1 MEQCD
6 GQDGMASPATPG
18 SGKSKLDTLS
28 KEDLIKFVKKQ
39 IVILQKAK
47 SKCTELQKEIEELK
61 TQSSGGTDDA
71 VIQELTTRLE
81 SVLLEKAESH
91 QSMVSLRKVNEKTKE
106 ELKDALAAVQDLQK
120 KQESSENQHLNKIEV
135 LNEELKTAHE
145 KHKEEITRLENEL
158 QESNVKHNTLS
169 AQLEQ
174 QLEAHLVQQHEVKR
188 LLEEINRVQVTSE
201 EQILQLRQ
209 QFEANAEKQ
218 KNEITRL
225 QEASGNSVA
234 EYQNKMKNLQ
244 EEFQVMQTNHCDEV
258 SQLKEQLES
267 AASAHQKELKTLEE
281 DLAEQYLLKGKSLQD
296 ELLTCRTN
304 NEHQLNQLKE
314 QLREMTEK
322 QTEQLQGEV
331 PKESI
336 VEEERL
342 KCLEKSLKALEVQH
356 RLVQD
361 EFKYTTNLKEKL
373 ETELNHI
380 KDDFFHERE
389 DWEFKINEL
398 QLSKEEYM
406 STTTKLTEEVKSVND
421 RCELMMNQQSYE
433 IQVIEQ
439 QHAKELSTLEE
450 NLRTAAEK
458 DIQEFLLE
466 AENLKKQCQM
476 LLQEKEEAQTNY
488 ENLRKNMET
497 LQTELEESAS
507 KISHEFEAMKQQ
519 QANEVHDLQQKL
531 RRAFSEKDSLQ
542 ETMNRLQ
549 AEVETKNKA
558 IEELNQMSKLEV
570 KIQDLMSSIEQKE
583 STLTKTQEQL
593 EISLREKE
601 ELVTAAQTSEE
612 VSCRL
617 KESFEKEQAKCVD
630 FQQQIQV
637 LYEDRYKLQE
647 RLDETAAKLDVAIS
661 ETNSSYHKA
670 EELENRL
677 GAAVTEKE
685 HLVAEIKNL
694 KDFNTNLEKQK
705 ALQKDTEESE
715 NLEVR
720 DENLHNINE
729 QLESLIRERDDLSKH
744 LEAVIQGRDS
754 LQQAD
759 EIKKQNLTDIRL
771 TVMNIL
777 EQVDFKYANDSPEL
791 DVLESVKLLK
801 ESVAKIQEER
811 QSIVLQFQQE
821 LDTLRDAN
829 GGQQAE
835 FRSLI
840 DDLSKEKSFLQKHL
854 DDSLLDKEG
863 LQRDVCE
870 MQNLSEKLTLENECL
885 LAQVQNATEKIE
897 NLEKE
902 KNEQNERSE
911 KQATEGT
918 EEEEQL
924 EHQLKEKDS
933 ELSKLKQELE
943 SLKDLMQKSS
953 SEENSLQSTVVEMND
968 KIVALEN
975 TSKDKDTRFNKIKAV
990 AVKAKKELDG
1000 SKKQVLLLTEEIEIV
1015 KSERDRLSDAMKD
1028 LIQGA
1033 EGYKNLLL
1041 EYDKQAE
1048 RLDMEKER
1056 ANYCELQVEELTRHM
1071 QTAIQQ
1077 QDQLTSEK
1085 EDLLAR
1091 VETLQSNTRQLE
1103 VQILESHKAKSALEI
1118 ELEGEKL
1125 LREQKTKEHHTVLR
1139 EIDELK
1145 KQLQKEKQQLQQ
1157 TVQELEF
1164 VRKDAQQSTLMDMEI
1179 ADYER
1184 FVKELNQ
1191 KISDRDNRI
1200 VQFEEDMA
1208 LYKQK
1213 QKTLEDEIISLQK
1226 TLEEEKEKNTR
1237 MKQILVKTKK
1247 ELADSKRVEADQSVL
1262 QASIKGEL
1270 EASQQQVENCKILVA
1285 ELTAEKH
1292 RIQEQFRLANEQ
1304 NHRTV
1309 SALTQKTA
1317 ALEEERNIAKAE
1329 QTAIGAEFESYKV
1342 RVHNVLKQQKNR
1354 SAAQSETELTK
1365 QEREHLEKVIDQL
1378 KAKLQEFQCNL
1389 QANVAELQALQ
1400 SEHDTL
1406 LERHNRILQETVSKE
1421 AELREKL
1428 CCVQSENMVL
1438 KSEYTQAVS
1447 QLTAQNDAAHQSFR
1461 EQVRRLQEEHR
1472 KTVETLQKQLSK
1484 MEAQLFQLQSEST
1497 LASPS
1502 PPQPSGKPLRERRNG
1517 DIPVLD
1523 INTIDREEGEGMEMI
1538 ETESVS
1544 SSSTQIGSLE
1554 QLLNSPEVKLDA
1566 PQWQPEPSKDEMV
1579 QKLNT
1584 ATKSIDHLN
1593 GLLRE
1598 TEATNAILIEQ
1609 ITLLKNEV
1617 RRLERNQEREK
1628 SVANLEYLKNVLL
1641 KFIFLNAGS
1650 ERQNLLPVIDT
1661 MLQLSPEERSKLAVI
1676 AQGEEEN
1683 TSRSSGWA
1691 SYLHSWSG
1699 LR

>member
-1 MEQCD
+1 
-6 GQDGMASPATPG
+6 MASPATPG

-47 SKCTELQKEIEELK
+47 SKCTGNVY
-61 TQSSGGTDDA
+61 TVCSA
-71 VIQELTTRLE
+71 QELTTRLE

-811 QSIVLQFQQE
+811 QSIVIQFQQE

-943 SLKDLMQKSS
+943 SLKVFVSFPDFLCS
-953 SEENSLQSTVVEMND
+953 
-968 KIVALEN
+968 
-975 TSKDKDTRFNKIKAV
+975 
-990 AVKAKKELDG
+990 
-1000 SKKQVLLLTEEIEIV
+1000 VLLLTEEIEIV

-1125 LREQKTKEHHTVLR
+1125 LREQKTKHHTVLR

-1365 QEREHLEKVIDQL
+1365 QERQHLEKVIDQL

-1497 LASPS
+1497 LASE
-1502 PPQPSGKPLRERRNG
+1502 SGCLWKPLRERRNG

>member
-1 MEQCD
+1 
-6 GQDGMASPATPG
+6 MASPATPG

-47 SKCTELQKEIEELK
+47 SKCTGNVY
-61 TQSSGGTDDA
+61 TVCSA
-71 VIQELTTRLE
+71 LTTRLE

-106 ELKDALAAVQDLQK
+106 ELKV
-120 KQESSENQHLNKIEV
+120 SELHFFCLLDHLNKIEV

-729 QLESLIRERDDLSKH
+729 QLESLIRERDDL
-744 LEAVIQGRDS
+744 
-754 LQQAD
+754 
-759 EIKKQNLTDIRL
+759 N
-771 TVMNIL
+771 M
-777 EQVDFKYANDSPEL
+777 DFKYANDSPEL

-811 QSIVLQFQQE
+811 QSIVIQFQQE

-1071 QTAIQQ
+1071 QTHSLSCE
-1077 QDQLTSEK
+1077 LTSEK

-1247 ELADSKRVEADQSVL
+1247 ELADSKRV
-1262 QASIKGEL
+1262 
-1270 EASQQQVENCKILVA
+1270 ILVA

-1365 QEREHLEKVIDQL
+1365 QERQHLEKVIDQL